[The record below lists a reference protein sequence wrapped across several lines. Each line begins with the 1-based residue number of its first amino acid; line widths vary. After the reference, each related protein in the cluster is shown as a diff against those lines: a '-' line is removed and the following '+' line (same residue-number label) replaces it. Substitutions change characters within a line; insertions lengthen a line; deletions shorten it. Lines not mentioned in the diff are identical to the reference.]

1 MLVIMPLLTGG
12 VFQKLF
18 GMLGIRLPGGLL
30 GTAARSVGMGEH
42 GFGESLGGLMNLAK
56 DFV

>member
-12 VFQKLF
+12 VLQKLF

-30 GTAARSVGMGEH
+30 GTASRSGMGEH
-42 GFGESLGGLMNLAK
+42 GLEGSLGGLMNLAK
-56 DFV
+56 TFV